1 MSKIKYLLI
10 TIMTFM
16 FLSSVAYADG
26 HGIAKSG
33 TINFVIGWYFDLVDI
48 APQAEGW
55 AVGGGSAKGALFNV
69 NGSGPLHEGR
79 ALCAAV
85 SMVTPNGATNKG
97 NCYFGDQDG
106 DRIYTSFTGDLGK
119 GAGINNIIGGSGK
132 YAGITGSGP
141 WECDWPGPAD
151 NGAFNCRNSLTYE
164 IK

>member
-1 MSKIKYLLI
+1 MSKIKYILI
-10 TIMTFM
+10 TFMTIMF
-16 FLSSVAYADG
+16 FSSVAQADS

-33 TINFVIGWYFDLVDI
+33 TINYVIGWYFDAANI
-48 APQAEGW
+48 APQAEDWSIG
-55 AVGGGSAKGALFNV
+55 VGNAKGAIFNL

-85 SMVTPNGATNKG
+85 SLVTPNGASNKG

-106 DRIYTSFTGDLGK
+106 DRIFTSFTGDLGT
-119 GAGINNIIGGSGK
+119 GSGINNIIGGTGK

-151 NGAFNCRNSLTYE
+151 NGGFNCRNSFTYE